1 MTRTPAAAGAVE
13 EFVARLKDG
22 PVGPVGGSRSVGAG
36 LQPTAWLM
44 QMAASLFGGQDSDP
58 AGAWVRRLHAGLGRL
73 GGQVPFWVVHDWHVY
88 TVAPLLTQ
96 ASVRCGAD
104 GEAQEGVR
112 RLHSRAL
119 AGERVT
125 ETEWARALEP
135 ALAEVYRRA
144 YPYADAHAAAS
155 ASAHAYAMDND
166 YGEERAAEFASVYAE
181 LNTDANARSFAV
193 ANALAN
199 ARALAAAFAAADE
212 HALAD
217 AYPFAYV
224 HACAFAVARAD
235 DAGEEW
241 PGRYRAACERLA
253 DGLADSVGRVAS

>member
-1 MTRTPAAAGAVE
+1 MTRIPAAAGAVE
-13 EFVARLKDG
+13 EFVARLAEG
-22 PVGPVGGSRSVGAG
+22 PYGSVGGSPALGVGP
-36 LQPTAWLM
+36 QPAAWFV
-44 QMAASLFGGQDSDP
+44 QMAASLFGGQDSGRAD
-58 AGAWVRRLHAGLGRL
+58 AWARRLHAGMGGP
-73 GGQVPFWVVHDWHVY
+73 GGQVPFRVVHDWHVR

-104 GEAQEGVR
+104 GEDQEGVR

-125 ETEWARALEP
+125 ETEWAGALVP
-135 ALAEVYRRA
+135 ALTEVYRRA

-155 ASAHAYAMDND
+155 AGAHAYAMDND
-166 YGEERAAEFASVYAE
+166 YGEERAAEFASFYAE
-181 LNTDANARSFAV
+181 LNTDANARSFAD

-199 ARALAAAFAAADE
+199 ARALAVAFADADE

-224 HACAFAVARAD
+224 HACALAVARAD
-235 DAGEEW
+235 GAGEGR

-253 DGLADSVGRVAS
+253 DGLADSVGRGAS

>member
-1 MTRTPAAAGAVE
+1 
-13 EFVARLKDG
+13 
-22 PVGPVGGSRSVGAG
+22 
-36 LQPTAWLM
+36 
-44 QMAASLFGGQDSDP
+44 MAASLFAGQDSGSAD
-58 AGAWVRRLHAGLGRL
+58 AWARRLHAGLGRL
-73 GGQVPFWVVHDWHVY
+73 GGQVPFRVVHDWHVS
-88 TVAPLLTQ
+88 TVVPLLAQ

-104 GEAQEGVR
+104 GEDQEGVR

-125 ETEWARALEP
+125 ETEWAEALGP
-135 ALAEVYRRA
+135 ALGEVYRRA

-155 ASAHAYAMDND
+155 AGAHAYAMDND

-181 LNTDANARSFAV
+181 LNSDANARSFAD
-193 ANALAN
+193 ANALVN

-224 HACAFAVARAD
+224 RACALAVAGAD
-235 DAGEEW
+235 GAGEEW